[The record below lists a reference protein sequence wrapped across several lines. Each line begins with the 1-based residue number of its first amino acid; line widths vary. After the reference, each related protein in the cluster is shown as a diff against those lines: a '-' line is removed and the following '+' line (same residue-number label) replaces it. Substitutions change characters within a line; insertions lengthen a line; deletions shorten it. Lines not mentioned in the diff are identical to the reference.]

1 MLPLRLCYAWTI
13 WKAQGQTIRTKVVAS
28 LGVTEK
34 EHGLT
39 YTVFS
44 RVRKAS
50 DIGIIN
56 GFPRVRLLDKVKN
69 QGKMKARIQEE
80 KRLDRIVKQTI
91 KDMQNFEPLEL
102 PDVRVRVGVDVG
114 GDLGVDAGV
123 VVGAGIGVGVAAG
136 NDLGAGENA
145 AENILRPLMDD
156 MEDKRARVREAMYG
170 DGGESEI
177 LASITG
183 GTSVQRKSMRT
194 LQDGEWL
201 NDEVIGFYLKLLAK
215 RDKDLTDGNLGRKR
229 SHFFSSFFFSKL
241 FVDGCTDKYKYNE
254 VKKWSTNVPG
264 KDIFA
269 LDKVFFMHNVDVSHW
284 TCAVIFMEEK
294 RIQYYDSMG
303 SDGHAYTTG
312 LMIYLKDEWFEKR
325 EASYQT
331 QTNGRLSVLWTV
343 CRSSKM
349 ALIVVSLHACL
360 QTFFLVTVPFLLT
373 RITLLIK
380 NAENELHFQ
389 Y

>member
-80 KRLDRIVKQTI
+80 KRLDRLVKQTI

-102 PDVRVRVGVDVG
+102 PDVRVDVGVGVGVDVG
-114 GDLGVDAGV
+114 VDLGVDAGV

-145 AENILRPLMDD
+145 AENILRPLMDAD
-156 MEDKRARVREAMYG
+156 MEDERARVREAMYG
-170 DGGESEI
+170 NGNESEI
-177 LASITG
+177 LASIAG

-194 LQDGEWL
+194 L
-201 NDEVIGFYLKLLAK
+201 
-215 RDKDLTDGNLGRKR
+215 
-229 SHFFSSFFFSKL
+229 
-241 FVDGCTDKYKYNE
+241 
-254 VKKWSTNVPG
+254 
-264 KDIFA
+264 
-269 LDKVFFMHNVDVSHW
+269 
-284 TCAVIFMEEK
+284 
-294 RIQYYDSMG
+294 
-303 SDGHAYTTG
+303 
-312 LMIYLKDEWFEKR
+312 
-325 EASYQT
+325 
-331 QTNGRLSVLWTV
+331 
-343 CRSSKM
+343 
-349 ALIVVSLHACL
+349 
-360 QTFFLVTVPFLLT
+360 
-373 RITLLIK
+373 
-380 NAENELHFQ
+380 
-389 Y
+389 